1 MMYNRGMMRV
11 LPIAESGPV
20 RAVFLARTNRV
31 IVRAEVPGRG
41 ETEAYMPNP
50 GRLRELLL
58 PGATLLLSPTAA
70 GRQPFVVAGVERDG
84 EPVML
89 HTHWNNLV
97 ARRLLEARL
106 VPGLEN
112 AEVVRAE
119 VPVGHSRFDFLL
131 RDPRGELLLEVKSC
145 TLFGNGVAMFP
156 DAVTERGRRHLEEL
170 AALSRGGKRCAVLF
184 VVHTPRVSC
193 FMPDYHTDLEFAQ
206 TLAAVR
212 RDVRII
218 AASVR
223 WNADLTLDGTVRA
236 LPIPWP
242 RIGREAQDRG
252 AYLLVLRLAEPCRI
266 EVGGLGGVDFAA
278 GHYVYVGSAMRGL
291 AARMARH
298 LRPRKR
304 HHWHVDYLRAR
315 ADRAEVLAVRSSVRE
330 ECALAEAVGKV
341 LAPGPAGFGCSD
353 CGCATHLF
361 HGGADHPLDGR
372 AFHDLL
378 ERFRMRP

>member
-1 MMYNRGMMRV
+1 MMHV
-11 LPIAESGPV
+11 LPIPGAGPV
-20 RAVFLARTNRV
+20 RATFLARPNRF
-31 IVRAEVPGRG
+31 IVRAESPALGVFD
-41 ETEAYMPNP
+41 AYMPNP

-58 PGATLLLSPTAA
+58 PGATLLLSPTA
-70 GRQPFVVAGVERDG
+70 GKQPFVVAGVERDG
-84 EPVML
+84 DPVML

-106 VPGLEN
+106 VPGLEK

-131 RDPRGELLLEVKSC
+131 RDPRGDLLLEVKSC

-156 DAVTERGRRHLEEL
+156 DAITERGRRHLEEL
-170 AALSRGGKRCAVLF
+170 SALAREGQRCAVLF

-193 FMPDYHTDLEFAQ
+193 FMPDYHTDLDFAQ
-206 TLAAVR
+206 TLGTVR
-212 RDVRII
+212 RDVQII

-223 WNADLTLDGTVRA
+223 WNTDLTLDDAAVRV

-242 RIGREAQDRG
+242 RITREAQDCG
-252 AYLLVLRLAEPCRI
+252 AYLLLLRLPEPCRI
-266 EVGGLGGVDFAA
+266 DVGGLGAVDFAA

-298 LRPRKR
+298 VRLRKQF
-304 HHWHVDYLRAR
+304 HWHVDYLRAR
-315 ADRAEVLAVRSSVRE
+315 ADRAEALAVRSSRRE
-330 ECALAEAVGKV
+330 ECALAQAVGA
-341 LAPGPAGFGCSD
+341 LFQPGPARFGSSD
-353 CGCATHLF
+353 CACPTHLF
-361 HGGADHPLDGR
+361 YTGVAHPLDLRG
-372 AFHDLL
+372 FHDLL

>member
-1 MMYNRGMMRV
+1 
-11 LPIAESGPV
+11 
-20 RAVFLARTNRV
+20 
-31 IVRAEVPGRG
+31 
-41 ETEAYMPNP
+41 
-50 GRLRELLL
+50 
-58 PGATLLLSPTAA
+58 
-70 GRQPFVVAGVERDG
+70 
-84 EPVML
+84 ML

-298 LRPRKR
+298 LRLRKR

-315 ADRAEVLAVRSSVRE
+315 ADRAEVLAVRSSRRE